1 MTENLPDS
9 PERKPSAERSI
20 SGSEFIFYA
29 AIFEGSLIALA
40 LLLGWLGLCDPA
52 QPLNRLSWSEQLRP
66 ALIWGLLGTLP
77 LLLLLFAVERIPVWP
92 FRHLSEVTDELVKP
106 LFRGTAIHELL
117 LVSLLA
123 GLGEELLFRWAIQ
136 GGLGA
141 SGGSPIAHLLALL
154 FASMLFGL
162 CHYLN
167 QAYALFTF
175 AIGIYFGCL
184 MWLAGTWIAPAIAH
198 AVYDFIALIYLT
210 RQIKADAA

>member
-1 MTENLPDS
+1 MTENLPEPPESQS
-9 PERKPSAERSI
+9 PADRSAT
-20 SGSEFIFYA
+20 GSEFIFYA
-29 AIFEGSLIALA
+29 ALFEGSLIGLA

-52 QPLNRLSWSEQLRP
+52 QPLHRLSWSEQLRP
-66 ALIWGLLGTLP
+66 ALIWGLLGTVP
-77 LLLLLFAVERIPVWP
+77 LVVLLFSIERIPIWP
-92 FRHLSEVTDELVKP
+92 FRQLSEVTKELVEP

-141 SGGSPIAHLLALL
+141 SGGGPLAQVLALL
-154 FASMLFGL
+154 FASLLFGL

-210 RQIKADAA
+210 RKVGDD

>member
-1 MTENLPDS
+1 MTEKLPDS
-9 PERKPSAERSI
+9 PEREPPAERSM

-29 AIFEGSLIALA
+29 ALFEGSLIALA

-66 ALIWGLLGTLP
+66 AMIWGLLGTFP
-77 LLLLLFAVERIPVWP
+77 LLLLLFATERIPIWP
-92 FRHLSEVTDELVKP
+92 FRQLSEVTEQLVEP

-141 SGGSPIAHLLALL
+141 SGGNPVAQLLALL
-154 FASMLFGL
+154 FASLLFGL

-175 AIGIYFGCL
+175 VIGIYFGCL

-198 AVYDFIALIYLT
+198 GLYDFIALIYLT
-210 RQIKADAA
+210 RKVGDD